1 MFRRKPAQSALAIL
15 VALTLLLSAC
25 SSKKTGTVEGLVWIR
40 ERPNEL
46 LARIKLEDGTEI
58 IAFPKAPLVTG
69 SGSGWELVKKGQVV
83 EVEPVKDS
91 KDWKIV
97 RIISRPPGDTA
108 P

>member
-1 MFRRKPAQSALAIL
+1 
-15 VALTLLLSAC
+15 
-25 SSKKTGTVEGLVWIR
+25 
-40 ERPNEL
+40 
-46 LARIKLEDGTEI
+46 
-58 IAFPKAPLVTG
+58 
-69 SGSGWELVKKGQVV
+69 VV